1 MSGTRLWYDSHA
13 ASQSGQPAATPIVYS
28 QGFVSPTPE
37 VPMELPI
44 SLISDLAI
52 IMIVA
57 GVMTFIFH
65 RLKQPLIL
73 GYLIAG
79 IIIGPYTPPF
89 ALIENL
95 GILNTIADLGIIML
109 LFTVGLEFPMDKF
122 RRSLKAYAGIAVIEV
137 VLMFLISY
145 GVGWA
150 MGWPLMDC
158 LFLGM
163 ALASSSTVIIAKV
176 LGDMGKLKDLSA
188 RLMLGILVVEDLIVV
203 IALASVG
210 TVVDINSSGWTDIAW
225 TGGKM
230 LLFFVGAFGIG
241 LWLVPRLIDSIA
253 HEKHG
258 DVPEHDEVMILMSL
272 GLCFG
277 LAILGHYLGLSIAV
291 GAFLMGIFVASA
303 RSAGRVASLTS
314 SIKSMFAAVFFVAMG
329 AFIDITRFGQFLVPA
344 LIVTIVMMAGKV
356 AGCGLGTR
364 VFRYDFNTSIRVGLG
379 MGQIG
384 EFALIVVKAGQDLS
398 VTSPFLFPTVGTA
411 VAITAFLTPYMI
423 KLSYRL
429 TPDRENTSHNP

>member
-1 MSGTRLWYDSHA
+1 
-13 ASQSGQPAATPIVYS
+13 
-28 QGFVSPTPE
+28 
-37 VPMELPI
+37 MELPI

-57 GVMTFIFH
+57 GVITFIFH
-65 RLKQPLIL
+65 RLNQPLIL

-89 ALIENL
+89 SLVDD
-95 GILNTIADLGIIML
+95 LNMLNAIAELGIIML

-122 RRSLKAYAGIAVIEV
+122 RQSLKAYAGIAVIEV

-150 MGWPLMDC
+150 LGWPFMDC

-176 LGDMGKLKDLSA
+176 LGDMGKLKDVSA

-210 TVVDINSSGWTDIAW
+210 TVVEVSSSGWTDIAW
-225 TGGKM
+225 TTGKM
-230 LLFFVGAFGIG
+230 LLFFAGAFAIGIYII
-241 LWLVPRLIDSIA
+241 PRLIDSIA

-258 DVPEHDEVMILMSL
+258 DRPEHDEVMILMSL

-291 GAFLMGIFVASA
+291 GAFLVGIFVASS
-303 RSAGRVASLTS
+303 RSAGKVASLTS
-314 SIKSMFAAVFFVAMG
+314 SIKTMFAAVFFVSMG
-329 AFIDITRFGQFLVPA
+329 AFMDVTQFGHFLVPA
-344 LIVTIVMMAGKV
+344 LIVTVVMMAGKV
-356 AGCGLGTR
+356 AGCGLGTK
-364 VFRYDFNTSIRVGLG
+364 VFRYDFNTSIKVGLG

-384 EFALIVVKAGQDLS
+384 EFALIVVKAGQDLG

-423 KLSYRL
+423 KLSYRIAPNN
-429 TPDRENTSHNP
+429 TPAPT